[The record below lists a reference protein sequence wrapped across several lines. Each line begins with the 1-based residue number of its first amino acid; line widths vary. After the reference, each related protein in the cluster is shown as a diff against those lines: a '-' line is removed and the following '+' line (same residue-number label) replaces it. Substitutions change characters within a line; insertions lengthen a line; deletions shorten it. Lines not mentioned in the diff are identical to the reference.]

1 MAREPR
7 LIKISDTEYG
17 CSVWADYRAMEHPE
31 RTPEDREILAKL
43 QFEDH
48 VILRHGRGLEMHRAD

>member
-1 MAREPR
+1 
-7 LIKISDTEYG
+7 
-17 CSVWADYRAMEHPE
+17 MEHPE